1 MSNRPKNKRQQK
13 KDSKNARRYLT
24 ARFNEKFGY
33 IFIAIWYFIRNNF
46 IYHRNKIALIMG
58 AIAIALLFFSTY
70 NFVKSSHLQK
80 DIKNSYNKTNEK
92 LENEMSDTQKK
103 LDNQEKEFDDFNISS
118 SPRIVKATEILS
130 QVFHGMYDYSDSK
143 EYQTNRDKNM
153 KYFEDPNSK
162 EVKSIYNEDKDS
174 ADDSLIDN
182 LNLKSSLEEF
192 NIYTDQ
198 IKLKDSKTINLK
210 AMVKYKS
217 DILGVS
223 SDFATRTHDTIYDIQ
238 FDTERKKLKSIK
250 KVNTLKESKSVE

>member
-1 MSNRPKNKRQQK
+1 MSNRSNNKRQQK
-13 KDSKNARRYLT
+13 ENSKKARRYLK
-24 ARFNEKFGY
+24 ARFNEKIGY

-46 IYHRNKIALIMG
+46 IYHRNKIALILG
-58 AIAIALLFFSTY
+58 AIALILLVFSTY
-70 NFVKSSHLQK
+70 NFVKASSIQK
-80 DIKNSYNKTNEK
+80 DINAYNKTNEK
-92 LENEMSDTQKK
+92 LENEMSNEQKK
-103 LDNQEKEFDDFNISS
+103 IDRQEKEFDDFNVSS
-118 SPRIVKATEILS
+118 SPKVVKTTEVLS
-130 QVFHGMYDYSDSK
+130 QVFYGMYDYSDSK

-153 KYFEDPNSK
+153 KYFEEPNSK

-192 NIYTDQ
+192 NVYTDQ

-210 AMVKYKS
+210 AVVKYQS

-238 FDTERKKLKSIK
+238 FDTEKEKIKSIK
-250 KVNTLKESKSVE
+250 KINTLKENKSVE